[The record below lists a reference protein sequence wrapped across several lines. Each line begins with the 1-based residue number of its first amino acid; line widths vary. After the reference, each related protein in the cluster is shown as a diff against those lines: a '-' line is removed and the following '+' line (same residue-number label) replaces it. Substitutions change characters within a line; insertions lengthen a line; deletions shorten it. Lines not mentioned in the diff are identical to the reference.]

1 VPTPQLK
8 RSKRNRQA
16 ESSARGLASAERHRE
31 WIELRRQGV
40 LESEIGKRHGV
51 TQQAVSKAVLKHVR
65 KLPATE
71 AECLRKT
78 QFALIDSMR
87 EMTLQA
93 YEQASSDE
101 ARLGALNTMVKLE
114 ERTAKLLGLDAEY
127 RMKRLSGSAARL
139 AATQLLARA
148 EPLDLELL
156 KRIQELDPI
165 KKPAPLDR

>member
-8 RSKRNRQA
+8 PGKRSRQA

-40 LESEIGKRHGV
+40 LESEIAKRHGV

-65 KLPATE
+65 KLPASE
-71 AECLRKT
+71 AECLRET
-78 QFALIDSMR
+78 QLAMIDSMR
-87 EMTLQA
+87 EMADQA

-101 ARLGALNTMVKLE
+101 ARLGLLNTMVKLE

-127 RMKRLSGSAARL
+127 RMKRRNGSRL
-139 AATQLLARA
+139 TAPQLLARA
-148 EPLDLELL
+148 EPLDLEML
-156 KRIQELDPI
+156 KLIQELDPI

>member
-1 VPTPQLK
+1 MPTPQLK
-8 RSKRNRQA
+8 PGKRSRQA

-40 LESEIGKRHGV
+40 LESEIASRHGV

-65 KLPATE
+65 NLPAAE
-71 AECLRKT
+71 AECLRET
-78 QFALIDSMR
+78 QLALIDSMR
-87 EMTLQA
+87 VMAVQA

-114 ERTAKLLGLDAEY
+114 EREAKLLGLDAEY
-127 RMKRLSGSAARL
+127 RVARRSNGSRLT
-139 AATQLLARA
+139 ATQLLARA
-148 EPLDLELL
+148 EPFDLEML

-165 KKPAPLDR
+165 VKPAPLDR

>member
-8 RSKRNRQA
+8 PGKRNRQA
-16 ESSARGLASAERHRE
+16 ESSARGLATAERHRE

-40 LESEIGKRHGV
+40 LESEIAKRHGV

-65 KLPATE
+65 NLPAAE
-71 AECLRKT
+71 AERLKRT
-78 QFALIDSMR
+78 QLEQINSMR
-87 EMTLQA
+87 EMALQA

-101 ARLGALNTMVKLE
+101 ARLGLLNTMLKLE

-127 RMKRLSGSAARL
+127 RIKRRNGSAVGL

-156 KRIQELDPI
+156 KQIQELDPI
-165 KKPAPLDR
+165 VKPAPPSR

>member
-8 RSKRNRQA
+8 PGKRSRQA

-40 LESEIGKRHGV
+40 LESEIASRHGV

-65 KLPATE
+65 NLPAAE
-71 AECLRKT
+71 AECLRET
-78 QFALIDSMR
+78 QLALIDSMR
-87 EMTLQA
+87 VMAVQA

-114 ERTAKLLGLDAEY
+114 EREAKLLGLDAEY
-127 RMKRLSGSAARL
+127 RVARRSNGSRLT
-139 AATQLLARA
+139 ATQLLARA
-148 EPLDLELL
+148 EPFDLEML

-165 KKPAPLDR
+165 VKPAPLDR